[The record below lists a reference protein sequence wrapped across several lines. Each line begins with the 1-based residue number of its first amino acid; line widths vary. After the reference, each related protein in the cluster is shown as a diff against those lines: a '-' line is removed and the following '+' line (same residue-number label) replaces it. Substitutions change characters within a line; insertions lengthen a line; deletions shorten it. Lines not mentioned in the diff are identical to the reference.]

1 MELYFQYLLED
12 ILTFFARAFAVM
24 ASLGTLLVLA
34 LPAADPLWVSVQGV
48 GPLVLATGVGVHP
61 DLKKGQ
67 PFKCAK

>member
-61 DLKKGQ
+61 YLKKGQ